1 MKPIRYL
8 LFCLVLISWQLK
20 AQKQDTIYISTSLG
34 TMKAVFYDDVPRHR
48 SMYTERIKYEA
59 FDGTLFFRVVPNFI
73 IQGGSPDSR
82 NAAPGERVGQ
92 GSNQFLLK
100 PEFRPAHFARKG
112 AIAAPRQP
120 DSMNPEKESD
130 CSQFFIV
137 KGRVYTG
144 GYLDSLEMQRNN
156 PLKNAWWAANY
167 TPHKAEM
174 DSLRK
179 ADPRQFNQRLRSYR
193 AEMDSALRS
202 NPQALFFSE
211 EQRAILTTLG
221 GELSLDM
228 QYTFF
233 AEIVEGLEVIDKI
246 AALKTDAYERPLQD
260 VVIHSVRIK

>member
-1 MKPIRYL
+1 MRRVRYL
-8 LFCLVLISWQLK
+8 LFCLVLISCQLK

-48 SMYTERIKYEA
+48 AMYIERISYGA
-59 FDGTLFFRVVPNFI
+59 FDGTLFFRVVPDFI
-73 IQGGSPDSR
+73 IQGGAPDSR

-100 PEFRPAHFARKG
+100 PEFRSAHFARKG

-120 DSMNPEKESD
+120 DNMNPQKESD

-137 KGRVYTG
+137 KGKVYTQ

-179 ADPRQFNQRLRSYR
+179 ADPRQFNQRLRAFR
-193 AEMDSALRS
+193 AEMDSALRN
-202 NPQALFFSE
+202 NPKALFFSE
-211 EQRAILTTLG
+211 EQRKILTTQG

-233 AEIVEGLEVIDKI
+233 AQVVEGLEVIDKI
-246 AALKTDAYERPLQD
+246 AALKTDAYERPLRD
-260 VVIHSVRIK
+260 VVIHSVRIR

>member
-1 MKPIRYL
+1 MRRVRFL
-8 LFCLVLISWQLK
+8 LFSLILISCQLK

-34 TMKAVFYDDVPRHR
+34 TMKAVFYYDVPRHR
-48 SMYTERIKYEA
+48 AMYTERISYGA
-59 FDGTLFFRVVPNFI
+59 FDGTLFFRVVPDFI
-73 IQGGSPDSR
+73 IQGGAPDSR

-100 PEFRPAHFARKG
+100 PEFCSAHFARKG

-120 DSMNPEKESD
+120 DNMNPQKESD

-137 KGRVYTG
+137 KGKVYTQ

-179 ADPRQFNQRLRSYR
+179 ADPRQFNQRLRAFR
-193 AEMDSALRS
+193 AEMDSALRN
-202 NPQALFFSE
+202 NPKALFFSE
-211 EQRAILTTLG
+211 EQRKILTTQG

-233 AEIVEGLEVIDKI
+233 AQVVEGLEVIDKI
-246 AALKTDAYERPLQD
+246 TALKTDAYERPLRD
-260 VVIHSVRIK
+260 VVIHSVRIR

>member
-1 MKPIRYL
+1 MRRVRFL
-8 LFCLVLISWQLK
+8 LFSLILISCQLK

-48 SMYTERIKYEA
+48 AMYTERISYGA
-59 FDGTLFFRVVPNFI
+59 FDGTLFFRVVPDFI
-73 IQGGSPDSR
+73 IQGGAPDSR

-100 PEFRPAHFARKG
+100 PEFCSAHFARKG

-120 DSMNPEKESD
+120 DNMNPQKESD

-137 KGRVYTG
+137 KGKVYTQ

-179 ADPRQFNQRLRSYR
+179 ADPRQFNQRLRAFR
-193 AEMDSALRS
+193 AEMDSALRN
-202 NPQALFFSE
+202 NPKALFFSE
-211 EQRAILTTLG
+211 EQRKILTTQG

-233 AEIVEGLEVIDKI
+233 AQVVEGLEVIDKI
-246 AALKTDAYERPLQD
+246 TALKTDAYERPLRD
-260 VVIHSVRIK
+260 VVIHSVRIR